1 MYLLIIVLP
10 LLGALFG
17 GLIGRILGR
26 SGAQLITTS
35 AILLTATLACIAFY
49 EVGLIRSAVS
59 VNLMSWIDSE
69 LLNINW
75 GFTFDSLTVA
85 ILLPVLVIS
94 SLVHI
99 YSISYMNTDPHLQRF
114 FSYLSMFTFC
124 ILCLVAADNYLL
136 LFMGEWPLFDNFY
149 TVVKK

>member
-136 LFMGEWPLFDNFY
+136 LFMG
-149 TVVKK
+149 

>member
-1 MYLLIIVLP
+1 MYLVIIGLP
-10 LLGALFG
+10 LLGALAV
-17 GLIGRILGR
+17 GLLGR
-26 SGAQLITTS
+26 KVGRTGAQLITSYTI
-35 AILLTATLACIAFY
+35 ILTTTLACIAFY
-49 EVGLIRSAVS
+49 EVGLNGSAVS
-59 VNLMSWIDSE
+59 VNLISWIDSE

-99 YSISYMNTDPHLQRF
+99 YSIGYLNSDPHIQRF

-124 ILCLVAADNYLL
+124 ILCLVT
-136 LFMGEWPLFDNFY
+136 GDNFLLMFLG
-149 TVVKK
+149 

>member
-1 MYLLIIVLP
+1 MYLTIIGLP
-10 LLGALFG
+10 LFGAIIA
-17 GLIGRILGR
+17 GLLGR
-26 SGAQLITTS
+26 KVGRTGAILITSS
-35 AILLTATLACIAFY
+35 AIILTATLACIVFY
-49 EVGLIRSAVS
+49 EVGLNASAVS
-59 VNLMSWIDSE
+59 VNLISWIDSE

-99 YSISYMNTDPHLQRF
+99 YSIGYLNSDPHIQRF

-124 ILCLVAADNYLL
+124 ILCLVT
-136 LFMGEWPLFDNFY
+136 GDNFLLMFLG
-149 TVVKK
+149 